1 MNYTNIIHFVFVLI
15 LPLSIYSQ
23 ETYVPD
29 NYFESYLESNGMGN
43 GINNDNY
50 VLTENIS
57 NVLELNIIQ
66 SGNISNLTGI
76 EDFDFAARSRKRN

>member
-1 MNYTNIIHFVFVLI
+1 
-15 LPLSIYSQ
+15 
-23 ETYVPD
+23 
-29 NYFESYLESNGMGN
+29 MGN

-66 SGNISNLTGI
+66 SGNISNLTELKI
-76 EDFDFAARSRKRN
+76 LTH